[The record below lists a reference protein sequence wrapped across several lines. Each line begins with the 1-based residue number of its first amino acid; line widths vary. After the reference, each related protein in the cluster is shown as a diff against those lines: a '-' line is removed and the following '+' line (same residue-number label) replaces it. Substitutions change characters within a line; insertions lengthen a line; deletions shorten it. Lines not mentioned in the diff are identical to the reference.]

1 MRQLRERHKRNNNQ
15 KYILCV
21 IEYQS
26 RERNNNA
33 VEVIEF
39 ALNQIYASWL
49 EARQQQNT
57 TQKQKYILYDTTS
70 KTLYTGK

>member
-1 MRQLRERHKRNNNQ
+1 MDAPTSWATQKKQQQQQ

-57 TQKQKYILYDTTS
+57 TQKKKYIYNV
-70 KTLYTGK
+70 